1 MKVRTC
7 LLIAMI
13 FLSILSISAQML
25 AEYPVAQMYSTSAMV
40 ESGSELPN
48 AASSGVI
55 TADEWIGND
64 EPTGESG
71 SGPRRT
77 RPGDW
82 KDPYDDPLTDAVP
95 CLLLLAIA
103 YAFFTARKRRAV
115 KNQKN

>member
-1 MKVRTC
+1 MKAMKQ
-7 LLIAMI
+7 LLIVIGLM
-13 FLSILSISAQML
+13 SALTLNAQTII
-25 AEYPVAQMYSTSAMV
+25 EYPVAQMYSTSAMV
-40 ESGSELPN
+40 ESGSVLPN

-71 SGPRRT
+71 SGPRRA

-82 KDPYDDPLTDAVP
+82 NDPYDDPLTDAVP